1 MRNRA
6 KCDLCKEV
14 LESFTRQD
22 YVECKCGAIAISG
35 GQYALNVFAKDF
47 NNVRRIDDL
56 GNEIIPKVQDKE
68 KAEDIESPKPNYKD
82 LLDMLDNMIK
92 SYEDLPQGALS
103 APASNCDLL
112 SALLLFSAL
121 FKARSEVIT

>member
-6 KCDLCKEV
+6 KCALCHDII
-14 LESFTRQD
+14 ESFTRED

-47 NNVRRIDDL
+47 SCVRRIDDL
-56 GNEIIPKVQDKE
+56 GNEIIPKVQDKD
-68 KAEDIESPKPNYKD
+68 KPEDIESPKPNYKD
-82 LLDMLDNMIK
+82 LLEMLDAMIK

-112 SALLLFSAL
+112 SVLLLCSSL
-121 FKARSEVIT
+121 FRAER